1 MWAQLLDD
9 VADGI
14 VRQAVVGL
22 EDAKAALEGSGSLLE
37 ALIND
42 VAAALVATGPTATAN
57 RTNP

>member
-37 ALIND
+37 ELIND
-42 VAAALVATGPTATAN
+42 VAAALGPTATAN